1 MCGRYTLA
9 ANLDEVMD
17 EFELSEPIPLSP
29 RYNIAP
35 TQPAIVVRPCGEP
48 AAGRREGSFLR
59 WGLVPSWSRDA
70 SGAARLINARSETA
84 ATQPAFRAAFKRR
97 RCLVPCS
104 GFYEW
109 ERIETGGKPRKFPH
123 YFHPARGPLFGLA
136 GLWERWEPP
145 DGSVLESFAILTTR
159 ANGLLSRIHDR
170 MPVIIGR
177 DDYAAWL
184 DAATDPARL
193 ASLMEP
199 CDERSMTSHRV
210 DPRMNN
216 PRVDDPA
223 CIAATV

>member
-84 ATQPAFRAAFKRR
+84 ATQPA
-97 RCLVPCS
+97 
-104 GFYEW
+104 
-109 ERIETGGKPRKFPH
+109 
-123 YFHPARGPLFGLA
+123 
-136 GLWERWEPP
+136 
-145 DGSVLESFAILTTR
+145 
-159 ANGLLSRIHDR
+159 
-170 MPVIIGR
+170 
-177 DDYAAWL
+177 
-184 DAATDPARL
+184 
-193 ASLMEP
+193 
-199 CDERSMTSHRV
+199 
-210 DPRMNN
+210 
-216 PRVDDPA
+216 
-223 CIAATV
+223 